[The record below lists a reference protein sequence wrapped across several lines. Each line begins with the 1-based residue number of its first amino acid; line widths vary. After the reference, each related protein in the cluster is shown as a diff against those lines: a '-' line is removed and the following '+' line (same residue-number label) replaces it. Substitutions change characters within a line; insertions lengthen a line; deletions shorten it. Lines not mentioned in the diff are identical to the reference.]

1 MKKLGITIGIIV
13 GIIVVLVLAII
24 LVVTQTKKEPEKVKI
39 GYIPFNADLPFFVAV
54 EKGYF
59 KEQGVEVDALR
70 FGDSSQA
77 LNAML
82 ARQVDMVA
90 GLTFSIFFA
99 AEQEA
104 PARFR
109 LLVPFAEVESKVM
122 SYLLIDK
129 DSKITS
135 LAQLKGKRVGTY
147 TGATQLLYLKLFLK
161 KIGIDP
167 DKDIT
172 ILQVAS
178 DLQIQA
184 LAAKQF
190 DALFTVEP
198 YGTIALEKG
207 AGRVLLENPRYHY
220 IIAPFWSGAAGVDT
234 DFFQKNSTTV
244 KKIYR
249 ALAKAVDFIT
259 NNETEAKRILTKF
272 TPMDE
277 SVALKSGLYRWYK
290 IEDSIDFVSIQKI
303 ADFMYDYKLLNKK
316 VDARALFFSI
326 EDLK

>member
-1 MKKLGITIGIIV
+1 MKRLILILLTIGIIISSIGCV
-13 GIIVVLVLAII
+13 
-24 LVVTQTKKEPEKVKI
+24 QKSEKIRI
-39 GYIPFNADLPFFVAV
+39 GYIPFNADLPFFVAM

-59 KEQGVEVDALR
+59 REQGLEINAVR

-104 PARFR
+104 PARFK
-109 LLVPFAEVESKVM
+109 LLVPFAEVKSKVM
-122 SYLLIDK
+122 SYLLINN
-129 DSKITS
+129 DSKIDS
-135 LAQLKGKRVGTY
+135 LNDLKGKKIGTY

-161 KIGIDP
+161 KIGINP
-167 DKDIT
+167 DKDVT

-178 DLQIQA
+178 DLQVQA

-198 YGTIALEKG
+198 YGTIALVKS
-207 AGRVLLENPRYHY
+207 AGKILLENPRYHY
-220 IIAPFWSGAAGVDT
+220 IASPFWFGAAAVDA
-234 DFFQKNSTTV
+234 DFFQKNPVAV
-244 KKIYR
+244 KKIYK

-277 SVALKSGLYRWYK
+277 SIALKSGLYKWYK
-290 IEDSIDFVSIQKI
+290 IDELTDFTSIQQI
-303 ADFMYDYKLLNKK
+303 ADFMQDYKLLNKK
-316 VDARALFFSI
+316 VDAKALFLTI
-326 EDLK
+326 KDLK